1 MYNYSQNTVIVSEVI
16 ANHKGDQFMH
26 VLYVLRYIIG

>member
-1 MYNYSQNTVIVSEVI
+1 VIVTEVT

-26 VLYVLRYIIG
+26 VLYVLWNIVG